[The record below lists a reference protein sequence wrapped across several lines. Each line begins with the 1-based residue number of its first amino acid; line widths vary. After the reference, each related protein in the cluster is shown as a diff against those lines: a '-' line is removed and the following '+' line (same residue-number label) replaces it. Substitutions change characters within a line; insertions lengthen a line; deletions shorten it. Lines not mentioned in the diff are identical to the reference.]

1 MTRVMQTA
9 KDLTEKR
16 EVPTP
21 TGAIARER
29 LGELNSSAE
38 KEIEL
43 SLTAVVLAIG
53 RLP

>member
-21 TGAIARER
+21 TDTIA
-29 LGELNSSAE
+29 GSDSGKGN
-38 KEIEL
+38 
-43 SLTAVVLAIG
+43 
-53 RLP
+53 P